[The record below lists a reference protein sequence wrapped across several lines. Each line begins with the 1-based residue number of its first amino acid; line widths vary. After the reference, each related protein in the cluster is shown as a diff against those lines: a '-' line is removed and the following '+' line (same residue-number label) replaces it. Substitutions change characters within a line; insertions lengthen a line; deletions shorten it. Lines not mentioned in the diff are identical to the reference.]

1 MNKVSCR
8 LLSNRVL
15 SIIVVA
21 TIWVGTEIVLS
32 QCPTI
37 DFQAQQ
43 WAPGTTVYYNFGNI
57 TDPVQRNQIETAIAN
72 WNGANL
78 ANNSSVSFVSG
89 TPPPGARTLTFQNG
103 NLPSNPALM
112 QPVINSQTREILS
125 ATITF
130 DLQRTDSNGVP
141 WFNPSGSG
149 YDTVFTKVAL
159 HEIGHTMGLNEA
171 PAPQGV
177 CAQPNGATVMNGMC
191 NSNDN
196 GANLPTVVQQQCD
209 NDTLNDSYPPP
220 PPPPPEECPDNGAQ
234 WVCNQDHALW
244 IGYPD
249 CFCQYTP
256 IVIDSVGSGF
266 QLTDAAHGVW
276 FDLSGH
282 GTKQLV
288 AWTAADS
295 SNAWLALDVN
305 VNGTIDSGNEL
316 FGNSSQFANG
326 FLKLAEYDKPENGG
340 NRDGII
346 DNRDPI
352 FSSLRL
358 WRDTNHNGISEP
370 TELRTLSDSG
380 LKTIELDYRESR
392 REDEYGNV
400 FRYRAKVKDAHDAH
414 LGRWAWDVFLRPN

>member
-1 MNKVSCR
+1 
-8 LLSNRVL
+8 
-15 SIIVVA
+15 
-21 TIWVGTEIVLS
+21 
-32 QCPTI
+32 
-37 DFQAQQ
+37 
-43 WAPGTTVYYNFGNI
+43 
-57 TDPVQRNQIETAIAN
+57 
-72 WNGANL
+72 
-78 ANNSSVSFVSG
+78 
-89 TPPPGARTLTFQNG
+89 
-103 NLPSNPALM
+103 M

-196 GANLPTVVQQQCD
+196 GANLPTAVQQQCD
-209 NDTLNDSYPPP
+209 NDTLNDSYPPPP